1 LLQKAE
7 LDKSVQDSSVLK
19 TLRVEL
25 LLKHF
30 GIVLVTIQVETLVL
44 ELNSCCQFKDGIFD
58 LGKRDGQV
66 RKLHVCHFDDRQ

>member
-1 LLQKAE
+1 M
-7 LDKSVQDSSVLK
+7 QDSSVLK

-25 LLKHF
+25 LLQHF
-30 GIVLVTIQVETLVL
+30 GIVLVTIHVKTLVL

-66 RKLHVCHFDDRQ
+66 SKLHVCHFNDRQ